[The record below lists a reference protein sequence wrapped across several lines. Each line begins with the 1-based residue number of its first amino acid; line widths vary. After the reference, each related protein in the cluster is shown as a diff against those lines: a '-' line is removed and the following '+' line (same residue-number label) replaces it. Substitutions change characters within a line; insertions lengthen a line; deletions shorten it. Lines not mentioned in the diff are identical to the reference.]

1 MLDGMKPPKS
11 KIHRCKIATTIE
23 ELEASD
29 SEIFAA
35 AVIDSRTW
43 PAQTLATELRVRGLT
58 ISDGSI
64 HKHRKQICACYR
76 EVG

>member
-1 MLDGMKPPKS
+1 MLDGMTPPRN
-11 KIHRCKIATTIE
+11 KIHRCKIATTTE
-23 ELEASD
+23 ELAAPD

-35 AVIDSRTW
+35 AIDDARKW
-43 PAQTLATELRVRGLT
+43 PAQTLATELRIRGLI

-64 HKHRKQICACYR
+64 HKHRKRSCACYR

>member
-1 MLDGMKPPKS
+1 MLDGMTPPKS

-23 ELEASD
+23 ELETSD

-35 AVIDSRTW
+35 AIIDARRW
-43 PAQTLATELRVRGLT
+43 PAQTLATELRIRGLI

-64 HKHRKQICACYR
+64 HKHRKKSCACYR

>member
-1 MLDGMKPPKS
+1 MLDGMTPPKS

-23 ELEASD
+23 ELEPAD
-29 SEIFAA
+29 SAIFAE
-35 AVIDSRTW
+35 AVIDARRW
-43 PAQTLATELRVRGLT
+43 PAQTLATELRIRGLI

-64 HKHRKQICACYR
+64 TKHRKKSCACYR